1 MLLIQFKE
9 YNNDIFT
16 IVKIIY
22 IIYFM
27 KFRVFG
33 SELQFKMDTF
43 RLKGF
48 EYMKI
53 KAYAKINISLD
64 VVGKRKEDGY
74 HLLRMIMQNIDL
86 YDEIYVEK
94 RKEGITID
102 CNKNYVPTDSR
113 NLAYKAAMLFKE
125 KYNIKEGVYI
135 NIIKNIPVSAGL
147 AGGST
152 DGAAVLKLMN
162 KLFEI
167 NASDEELMEMGLSL
181 GADIPY
187 CIKGGTALCEG
198 VGEEITPLKPFKDKI
213 LVLVKPSFGVSTK
226 EVYKAFDL
234 EKARIHPRTE
244 KLIEAIEKDD
254 LYYVAN
260 NMKNLLENVTLRK
273 HNVLIRIKEE
283 MNRYGAVGSMMSGSG
298 PSVFAFFDDMLKA
311 QRCYEKM
318 KENHREV
325 FLTRTI

>member
-1 MLLIQFKE
+1 
-9 YNNDIFT
+9 
-16 IVKIIY
+16 
-22 IIYFM
+22 
-27 KFRVFG
+27 
-33 SELQFKMDTF
+33 
-43 RLKGF
+43 
-48 EYMKI
+48 MKI

-64 VVGKRKEDGY
+64 IVGKRESDGY
-74 HLLRMIMQNIDL
+74 HLLKMIMQNIDL
-86 YDEIYVEK
+86 YDEISIEK
-94 RKEGITID
+94 QKKDITIS
-102 CNKNYVPTDSR
+102 CNKSYVPTDSR
-113 NLAYKAAMLFKE
+113 NLAYKAASLFKE
-125 KYNIKEGVYI
+125 TYNIEDGVHI
-135 NIIKNIPVSAGL
+135 DIVKNIPVSAGL

-152 DGAAVLKLMN
+152 DAAAVLKLMN
-162 KLFEI
+162 KIFKV
-167 NASDEELMEMGLSL
+167 NASNKELMALGLKL

-187 CIKGGTALCEG
+187 CINGGTALCEG
-198 VGEEITPLKPFKDKI
+198 IGEKITTLAPFKDKI

-226 EVYKAFDL
+226 EVYKAFNLD
-234 EKARIHPRTE
+234 RVRVHPKTE
-244 KLIEAIEKDD
+244 NLIEAMEQDN

-273 HNVLIRIKEE
+273 HNILIKIKED

>member
-1 MLLIQFKE
+1 
-9 YNNDIFT
+9 
-16 IVKIIY
+16 
-22 IIYFM
+22 
-27 KFRVFG
+27 
-33 SELQFKMDTF
+33 
-43 RLKGF
+43 
-48 EYMKI
+48 MKI

-64 VVGKRKEDGY
+64 IVGKRESDGY
-74 HLLRMIMQNIDL
+74 HLLKMIMQNIDL
-86 YDEIYVEK
+86 YDEISIEK
-94 RKEGITID
+94 QKEGITIS

-113 NLAYKAAMLFKE
+113 NLAYKAASLFKE
-125 KYNIKEGVYI
+125 TYNIEDGVHI
-135 NIIKNIPVSAGL
+135 DIVKNIPVSAGL

-152 DGAAVLKLMN
+152 DAAAVLKLMN
-162 KLFEI
+162 KIFEV
-167 NASDEELMEMGLSL
+167 NVSDEELMNIGLKL

-187 CIKGGTALCEG
+187 CINGGTALCEG
-198 VGEEITPLKPFKDKI
+198 IGEKITTLPPFKDKI

-226 EVYKAFDL
+226 EVYKSFNLDRV
-234 EKARIHPRTE
+234 KVHPKTE
-244 KLIEAIEKDD
+244 SLIEAMEQDN

-273 HNVLIRIKEE
+273 HNILIKIKED

-318 KENHREV
+318 KENYREV

>member
-1 MLLIQFKE
+1 
-9 YNNDIFT
+9 
-16 IVKIIY
+16 
-22 IIYFM
+22 
-27 KFRVFG
+27 
-33 SELQFKMDTF
+33 
-43 RLKGF
+43 
-48 EYMKI
+48 MKI

-64 VVGKRKEDGY
+64 IVGKRESDGY
-74 HLLRMIMQNIDL
+74 HLLKMIMQNIDL
-86 YDEIYVEK
+86 YDEISIEK
-94 RKEGITID
+94 QKEGITIS

-113 NLAYKAAMLFKE
+113 NLAYKAASLFKE
-125 KYNIKEGVYI
+125 TYNIDDGVHI
-135 NIIKNIPVSAGL
+135 DIVKNIPVSAGL

-152 DGAAVLKLMN
+152 DAAAVLKLMN
-162 KLFEI
+162 KIFEV
-167 NASDEELMEMGLSL
+167 NASDEELMNIGLKL

-187 CIKGGTALCEG
+187 CINGGTALCEG
-198 VGEEITPLKPFKDKI
+198 IGEKITTLQPFKDKI

-226 EVYKAFDL
+226 EVYKSFNLD
-234 EKARIHPRTE
+234 RVRVHPKTD
-244 KLIEAIEKDD
+244 KLIEAMENDD

-273 HNVLIRIKEE
+273 HNILIKIKEE

-318 KENHREV
+318 KESYKEV

>member
-1 MLLIQFKE
+1 
-9 YNNDIFT
+9 
-16 IVKIIY
+16 
-22 IIYFM
+22 
-27 KFRVFG
+27 
-33 SELQFKMDTF
+33 
-43 RLKGF
+43 
-48 EYMKI
+48 MKI

-64 VVGKRKEDGY
+64 IVGKRECDGY
-74 HLLRMIMQNIDL
+74 HLLKMIMQNIDL
-86 YDEIYVEK
+86 YDEISIEK
-94 RKEGITID
+94 QKSGITIS
-102 CNKNYVPTDSR
+102 CNKSYVPTDSR
-113 NLAYKAAMLFKE
+113 NLAYKAANLFKDT
-125 KYNIKEGVYI
+125 YNIEDGVHI
-135 NIIKNIPVSAGL
+135 DITKNIPVSAGL

-152 DGAAVLKLMN
+152 DAAAVLKTMN
-162 KLFEI
+162 KIFKV
-167 NASDEELMEMGLSL
+167 NASNEELMELGLKL

-187 CIKGGTALCEG
+187 CINGGTALCEG
-198 VGEEITPLKPFKDKI
+198 IGEKITALKPFKDKI

-226 EVYKAFDL
+226 EVYKAFKLDRVRL
-234 EKARIHPRTE
+234 HPKTE
-244 KLIEAIEKDD
+244 NLIEAMEQDD

-273 HNVLIRIKEE
+273 HNVLIKIKEE